1 VARNVVKRVVREA
14 ARHRAAHLDAAL
26 GARSLDIL
34 FRLKAPLPEPSAA
47 GWALVKAQL
56 RREADSLLVQ
66 LLDRVRTGSKGPPG
80 RTSARTKGHGGDSLA
95 QSAGGGAAI
104 SPLPAGGAAD
114 DALQALARKR
124 A

>member
-1 VARNVVKRVVREA
+1 MARNVVKRVVREA

-47 GWALVKAQL
+47 GWAQVKAQL
-56 RREADSLLVQ
+56 RREADSLLGQ
-66 LLDRVRTGSKGPPG
+66 LLDRVRSGSKGPPG
-80 RTSARTKGHGGDSLA
+80 ATSTRTKGRGGDSLA
-95 QSAGGGAAI
+95 QSAGGAAI
-104 SPLPAGGAAD
+104 SPLPGGGAAD
-114 DALQALARKR
+114 DAMQALARKR